1 VDTPPRWQ
9 WAVYLNNKYQLD
21 GRDENGYVGIA
32 WCFGLHDRPFPT
44 RPVWG
49 DVRPMSPAGLTAKFA
64 MHTYE
69 QRVRQQC
76 QQASPRVRALLAKRA
91 TAGNHSIT
99 SFFGKTATTLGAA
112 AATASTKRAP
122 ADEVDATAAVK
133 RVKIVEGRKQ
143 GIR

>member
-1 VDTPPRWQ
+1 MRTRSQ

-49 DVRPMSPAGLTAKFA
+49 DVRPMSAAGLSAKFA

-69 QRVRQQC
+69 QRVQQQC
-76 QQASPRVRALLAKRA
+76 LQASPRVRALLGKRA
-91 TAGNHSIT
+91 TAGNRSIT
-99 SFFGKTATTLGAA
+99 SFFGKTTTTPGAA
-112 AATASTKRAP
+112 AAAASTKRAP
-122 ADEVDATAAVK
+122 GDAGDATVAVK
-133 RVKIVEGRKQ
+133 RVKER
-143 GIR
+143 R